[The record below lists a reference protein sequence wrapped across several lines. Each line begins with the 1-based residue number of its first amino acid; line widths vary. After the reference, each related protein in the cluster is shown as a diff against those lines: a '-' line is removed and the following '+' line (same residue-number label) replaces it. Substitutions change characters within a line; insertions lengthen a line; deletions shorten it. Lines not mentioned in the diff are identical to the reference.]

1 MADIRA
7 TKNGNWS
14 DATVWTPNPPAAG
27 DVVRPNNF
35 TVTIDISVAVTEIRN
50 DAGGGAVLG
59 GRFVIND
66 GVTVSASNGFY
77 GTYQNTAGHALLDYS
92 GSDSI
97 IVNGDLYG
105 SQVNVTLGS
114 CLLISST
121 GTVTVNGDLTTINV
135 GPNASGIRI
144 TSTGTF
150 ILNGN
155 INHNNTGFGIRN
167 NEGVGTVTVNGNI
180 TLSLGGTAIPNTS
193 GTVTITG
200 NITANAG
207 TAITNTSGTVTI
219 GGNIT
224 VNGGTSISNTSGTI
238 TITGDLTITTDQVAN
253 GISSSGG
260 IINFVGNATAGTP
273 GNGITNH
280 NCFNISGGILNI
292 TGNLF
297 AKGTSG
303 SSNLTVSRVVF
314 LSSTGTVNITGTVN
328 GPDYLRTGILTSQQ
342 NLQNAFGVVNE
353 AASDVNIIGNC
364 IGDTSFLSLGNTSA
378 ILRQIYNAVSNR
390 STGTIN
396 ITGNVLGGSF
406 GVSVSNISTGTINI
420 NGDVIG
426 GQAVAGAVNTSTGT
440 IDITGAAEGG
450 VSFAGVENDLSN
462 GTILVQKIR
471 FGTNGQVA
479 TRGYI
484 KFKNTV
490 NIAAETVLKTDAT
503 TTNLV
508 DINVVPNLQPAISDV
523 RLGVT
528 YSSGSL
534 TGTMNVPPFN
544 AVKAGV
550 PVDNGVGT
558 AALSPEDVW
567 NVLISGLTQSGS
579 IGERLK
585 IVSTIETTGTQ
596 LASFNV

>member
-35 TVTIDISVAVTEIRN
+35 TVTIDIDVTVTEIRN

-59 GRFVIND
+59 GFFNLSD
-66 GVTVSASNGFY
+66 GVNVTATNGFY
-77 GTYQNTAGHALLDYS
+77 GQYQNISNQGVLVYS
-92 GSDSI
+92 GTGTTT
-97 IVNGDLYG
+97 VNGDLYG
-105 SQVNVTLGS
+105 AQINVSLGS
-114 CLLISST
+114 CLLINSS
-121 GTVTVNGDLTTINV
+121 GTVIVNGNLNTVNI
-135 GPNASGIRI
+135 GPNASGIRL
-144 TSTGTF
+144 TSTGTI

-155 INHNNTGFGIRN
+155 VVHINSGLGIRN
-167 NEGVGTVTVNGNI
+167 NEGNGTVIVNGDISTN
-180 TLSLGGTAIPNTS
+180 SGTAIANTS

-200 NITANAG
+200 DL
-207 TAITNTSGTVTI
+207 TSS
-219 GGNIT
+219 GGLA
-224 VNGGTSISNTSGTI
+224 ISNTSGTI
-238 TITGDLTITTDQVAN
+238 TIIGDLTITGTGGITA
-253 GISSSGG
+253 ISSSGG
-260 IINFVGNATAGTP
+260 VINFIGNATT
-273 GNGITNH
+273 GIPINSLSQ
-280 NCFNISGGILNI
+280 NCFSISGGILNV
-292 TGNLF
+292 TGNIITR
-297 AKGTSG
+297 GTG
-303 SSNLTVSRVVF
+303 GQSNATATRGILLT
-314 LSSTGTVNITGTVN
+314 STGTVNITGTVN
-328 GPDYLRTGILTSQQ
+328 GPDFLFNT
-342 NLQNAFGVVNE
+342 AM
-353 AASDVNIIGNC
+353 AASQALQQLAHGVDNFSSGVVNIIGNC
-364 IGDTSFLSLGNTSA
+364 IGQLGYTQLTPLS
-378 ILRQIYNAVSNR
+378 RVQYNAVTNR

-396 ITGNVLGGSF
+396 ITGNVLGGSN
-406 GVSVSNISTGTINI
+406 GVAVGNSSTGTINI
-420 NGDVIG
+420 TGDVIG
-426 GQAVAGAVNTSTGT
+426 GQLVSGVVNTSTGT
-440 IDITGAAEGG
+440 VDVTGAVEGG
-450 VSFAGVENDLSN
+450 VSYSGIENDNVSAN
-462 GTILVQKIR
+462 VKVQKIR
-471 FGTNGQVA
+471 FGANGQTA

-558 AALSPEDVW
+558 AALTPQDVW

-585 IVSTIETTGTQ
+585 NVATVETTGTQ
-596 LASFNV
+596 IASFNV